1 MPSPRF
7 ARSPPGSASV
17 FSTTSCASP
26 PPPTRSSSTCAR
38 ASAGTT
44 RRCTARAT
52 CDARCASC
60 ALAGR
65 GWPPY
70 GTDRHVFGSLVDELL
85 VACLSE
91 APPADLVARLAGIS
105 DEEWELLARL
115 ADWHGVAPLLLRRLQ
130 CLASTPAIPAGAA
143 ARLRDSHHR
152 TAMRNMLWLR
162 ELARLLRELGC
173 RGIDVI
179 VLKGAYLASA
189 VYGDPALR
197 GMKDVDLLVRRRDL
211 ANAYR
216 ALLEIGSGASE
227 IPDLEAGAEMECAR
241 HHHLPPVV
249 MPNAGPVEMHWSIT
263 QPGEPVAIDMNGV
276 WERASETRIAGA
288 RAMAMAPD
296 DLLLHLS
303 VHAALQHRFR
313 MRLRHLCD
321 IAVTLTRFRDRIDWD
336 RLAVVANASGA
347 SRFVYCS
354 LRVAESVLGAPV
366 SPTGVNKLARKTADE
381 AIIPIVREY
390 FLAAS
395 LELPAAYR
403 AARDAQGLVQK
414 AGIVLKSIVPAPS
427 RLRVIYGLPARAR
440 SVYLY
445 YPVRLADL
453 VARRGRVLVEMAR
466 GSARFRL
473 TLRREEIAT
482 QIDRWVDRGE
492 GGVRGEGRPP
502 CICPD

>member
-1 MPSPRF
+1 MF
-7 ARSPPGSASV
+7 A
-17 FSTTSCASP
+17 
-26 PPPTRSSSTCAR
+26 
-38 ASAGTT
+38 
-44 RRCTARAT
+44 
-52 CDARCASC
+52 
-60 ALAGR
+60 
-65 GWPPY
+65 
-70 GTDRHVFGSLVDELL
+70 SLIDELL

-91 APPADLVARLAGIS
+91 APPPDLVRRLAGIS

-130 CLASTPAIPAGAA
+130 CLAPSPAIPAGAA

-152 TAMRNMLWLR
+152 IARRNMLRLR
-162 ELARLLRELGC
+162 ELARLLRELGS
-173 RGIDVI
+173 RGIDVV

-189 VYGDPALR
+189 VYGDLALR
-197 GMKDVDLLVRRRDL
+197 DMKDVDVLVRRRDL
-211 ANAYR
+211 ADAYR
-216 ALLEIGSGASE
+216 ALLELGCGASAL
-227 IPDLEAGAEMECAR
+227 PDLEADVEVECAR
-241 HHHLPPVV
+241 HHHLPPVI
-249 MPNAGPVEMHWSIT
+249 MPNASPVEMHWSIT
-263 QPGEPVAIDMNGV
+263 PPGDPVAIDMDGV

-313 MRLRHLCD
+313 MRQRHLCD
-321 IAVTLTRFRDRIDWD
+321 IAVTLTRFRERIDWD

-366 SPTGVNKLARKTADE
+366 SPTGVNKLARKTVDE

-395 LELPAAYR
+395 MELPVAYR
-403 AARDAQGLVQK
+403 AAREAQGPVRK
-414 AGIVLKSIVPAPS
+414 AGIIFKSIVPAPA
-427 RLRVIYGLPARAR
+427 RLRAIYGLPARAR
-440 SVYLY
+440 SVYFY

-453 VARRGRVLVEMAR
+453 VARRGRALVEMAR

-482 QIDRWVDRGE
+482 QIDRWVER
-492 GGVRGEGRPP
+492 
-502 CICPD
+502 